1 MEDWWEKTIVGEI
14 VQENGHFAFVSTMP
28 SPSPWLW
35 TKHGV
40 TKNDHALKT
49 LIHSPLKKTPALLP
63 RHANEHSEIK
73 EVLFTFSWKFNALYF
88 VTFFSDRVRML
99 RRDTKRKLWGKR
111 RKVRVRRA
119 HKKPHAKP
127 VAPRVHI
134 AHASRGKRLW
144 TVKHTYQN
152 YTVSA
157 VPVSFGYRRELRLG
171 KKKEEDNFGIFTHQ

>member
-1 MEDWWEKTIVGEI
+1 MEDWWEKTIVREI
-14 VQENGHFAFVSTMP
+14 VQENGHLAFVSTMP

-40 TKNDHALKT
+40 TKNDHALET
-49 LIHSPLKKTPALLP
+49 LIHSPLKKAPALLP

-73 EVLFTFSWKFNALYF
+73 EVLFTFSWEFNAPYF
-88 VTFFSDRVRML
+88 VTFFPDRVRML

-127 VAPRVHI
+127 VAPRVRI
-134 AHASRGKRLW
+134 ARKE
-144 TVKHTYQN
+144 TVNSKAYLPELYSQCSTSLLR
-152 YTVSA
+152 VSTRA
-157 VPVSFGYRRELRLG
+157 
-171 KKKEEDNFGIFTHQ
+171 